1 MGSETQ
7 ALERDVLERMEDL
20 RKALDRELKRR
31 DKKKEEQQQQGQQQQ
46 QQGKQPLV
54 PPLAEL
60 KMLRGM
66 QEDVN
71 KRTRNLYNAL
81 RDAKDG
87 KLNRVQQ
94 RLLSRLTDGQGNIRE
109 LLQELNEN
117 LSQQAQ
123 QAAGGGEGEGEGE
136 GEGDGD
142 GEGEGQ
148 DGKEGR

>member
-1 MGSETQ
+1 
-7 ALERDVLERMEDL
+7 
-20 RKALDRELKRR
+20 
-31 DKKKEEQQQQGQQQQ
+31 
-46 QQGKQPLV
+46 
-54 PPLAEL
+54 
-60 KMLRGM
+60 M